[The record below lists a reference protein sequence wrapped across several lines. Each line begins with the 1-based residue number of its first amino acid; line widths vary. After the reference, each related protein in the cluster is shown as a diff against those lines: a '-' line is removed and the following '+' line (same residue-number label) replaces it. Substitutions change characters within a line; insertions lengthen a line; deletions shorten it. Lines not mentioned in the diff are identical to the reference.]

1 MLVPFDVIHCRMNVL
16 WVFYLN
22 SLYKRG
28 VDLNC
33 TAELLENE
41 YFGGKEKKKRITF
54 LISQLALVFFF
65 SLRISCVSPL
75 CTFLTVLIHE
85 IKNK

>member
-1 MLVPFDVIHCRMNVL
+1 MPFDVIHCRINVL

-22 SLYKRG
+22 SQYKRG

-33 TAELLENE
+33 TVELLENE

-65 SLRISCVSPL
+65 FKNLLCCSSLHFSGSIE
-75 CTFLTVLIHE
+75 T
-85 IKNK
+85 

>member
-1 MLVPFDVIHCRMNVL
+1 MPFDVIHCRINVL

-22 SLYKRG
+22 SQYKRG

-33 TAELLENE
+33 TVELLENE

-54 LISQLALVFFF
+54 LISQLALVFF
-65 SLRISCVSPL
+65 SLRISCVAHL
-75 CTFLTVLIHE
+75 CIFLAVLRHE